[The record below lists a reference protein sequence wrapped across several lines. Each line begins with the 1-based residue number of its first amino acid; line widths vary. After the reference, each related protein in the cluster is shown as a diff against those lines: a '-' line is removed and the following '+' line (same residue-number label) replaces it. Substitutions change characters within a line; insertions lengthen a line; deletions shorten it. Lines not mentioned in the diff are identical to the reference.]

1 MTLTPLTFEKLAG
14 SEVAPTTVLLTRERL
29 ETIRQEALKAGR
41 DVARQQIDTA
51 ETSQRE
57 AALAALKGAASDL
70 MFTHVEA
77 RAAVLNG
84 LAPLLIGLVTKIIP
98 EIARTNLPALISE
111 EVAKI
116 SNHLQTGPVRV
127 ICAAG
132 QAEPLKDLLGEVSG
146 DAGFLISEDASLQMG
161 QCRILGGET
170 ELQVDLPTLLDGF
183 HAAIRDLVK
192 APTKEA
198 GHAG

>member
-1 MTLTPLTFEKLAG
+1 MTLTPLTFDKLTG
-14 SEVAPTTVLLTRERL
+14 NEVAPTTVLLTRERL

-41 DVARQQIDTA
+41 DAARQQIEAA

-70 MFTHVEA
+70 LFTHVEA
-77 RAAVLNG
+77 RAAVLSG
-84 LAPLLIGLVTKIIP
+84 LAPLLISLVSKIIP
-98 EIARTNLPALISE
+98 EIARANLPALIGE
-111 EVAKI
+111 QVAEI

-146 DAGFLISEDASLQMG
+146 HAGFLISEDVSLLMG

-183 HAAIRDLVK
+183 HAAIGNLVETPK
-192 APTKEA
+192 MEA